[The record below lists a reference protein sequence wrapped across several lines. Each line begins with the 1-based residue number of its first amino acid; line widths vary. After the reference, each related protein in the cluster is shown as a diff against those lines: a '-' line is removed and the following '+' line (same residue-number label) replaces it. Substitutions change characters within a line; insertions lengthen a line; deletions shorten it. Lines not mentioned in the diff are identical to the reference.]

1 MTTPALKSAT
11 IMDSNPFSPVSETYH
26 TLRANIE
33 FLSNKNPIE
42 AITVTSTEWGEGR
55 TTTAVNL
62 ALAYSR
68 SGKKVLLI
76 DADLRRPTL
85 HAILGQLRRDGLS
98 NYLANQQTL
107 QDIVKESGYS
117 NLHVITAGDQLPGP
131 TELLSS
137 GRLAELFDELKGR
150 YDRVIVDASPLT
162 AAADAQIV
170 AASTD
175 GVVLVV
181 AYASTKRAELQKTAK
196 TLSQN
201 GTPLLG
207 IVLNKAARNG

>member
-33 FLSNKNPIE
+33 FLANKSAIE
-42 AITVTSTEWGEGR
+42 VLTVTSTDWGEGR

-76 DADLRRPTL
+76 DADLRRPAL
-85 HAILGQLRRDGLS
+85 HAVLGQIRRNGLS

-137 GRLAELFDELKGR
+137 GRLSELFEELRGR

-170 AASTD
+170 AAATD
-175 GVVLVV
+175 GVVMVV

-207 IVLNKAARNG
+207 IVLNKAARQA

>member
-42 AITVTSTEWGEGR
+42 AITITSTEWGEGR

-62 ALAYSR
+62 ALAYAR

-85 HAILGQLRRDGLS
+85 HAILQLRRDGLS

-107 QDIVKESGYS
+107 QDIVKESGYA

-137 GRLAELFDELKGR
+137 GRLGELFEELKGR

-207 IVLNKAARNG
+207 IVLNKAEGNG